1 MVLNKQNP
9 LTAFWL
15 SADLFLYRKVCHHL
29 LLILFEKRDVL
40 VCRECHILVAEHGR
54 DKLDV
59 AVCRG
64 ERFGSVSMAQGMQPA
79 VLDPG
84 ETKQI
89 LETLCKCTCADRHGA
104 PFVMNNVA
112 GVAFRLLGTQGA
124 NDVHRHFIDGDS
136 VAARSCLR
144 RLNAQIIAMLRFAVR
159 ITIPY
164 LHSITYGH
172 EPLSGIG
179 YSYYRKDL
187 KKIESKKILDALCAQ
202 AKGVDICEQFFRA
215 LSEVIP
221 NLKQT
226 DFRIRPSKARDRGKN
241 DTKTQDFDAEEN
253 ALF

>member
-1 MVLNKQNP
+1 MSNYSRNIRADIWDNRRFTGYNAKQK
-9 LTAFWL
+9 LFWFYL
-15 SADLFLYRKVCHHL
+15 HTSDATSDT
-29 LLILFEKRDVL
+29 
-40 VCRECHILVAEHGR
+40 
-54 DKLDV
+54 
-59 AVCRG
+59 
-64 ERFGSVSMAQGMQPA
+64 S
-79 VLDPG
+79 
-84 ETKQI
+84 
-89 LETLCKCTCADRHGA
+89 
-104 PFVMNNVA
+104 
-112 GVAFRLLGTQGA
+112 AFRLRLSRAADACGISKNEA
-124 NDVHRHFIDGDS
+124 KKIFDGF
-136 VAARSCLR
+136 VADGLAIYDEETEEVL
-144 RLNAQIIAMLRFAVR
+144 
-159 ITIPY
+159 ITDY
-164 LHSITYGH
+164 FTYGH